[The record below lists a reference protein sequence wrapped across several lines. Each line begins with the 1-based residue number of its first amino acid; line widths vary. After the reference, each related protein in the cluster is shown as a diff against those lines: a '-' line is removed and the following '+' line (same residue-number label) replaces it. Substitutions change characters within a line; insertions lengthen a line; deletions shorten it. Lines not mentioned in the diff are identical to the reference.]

1 MMAEENNKRP
11 EHKFFFWA
19 VMGSVRGSHIKR
31 ITCQLNPGTS
41 LGMLGNSSLDIDI
54 DELDDEQQN
63 QRPSRRPRHAVPSD
77 NSSRDMVSPDII
89 ILDSDDGSEPGPSTR
104 RRPGVSYLIR
114 R

>member
-19 VMGSVRGSHIKR
+19 VMGSVRGSHNKR

-54 DELDDEQQN
+54 D
-63 QRPSRRPRHAVPSD
+63 
-77 NSSRDMVSPDII
+77 
-89 ILDSDDGSEPGPSTR
+89 DDGGDQSHKTYGW
-104 RRPGVSYLIR
+104 
-114 R
+114 